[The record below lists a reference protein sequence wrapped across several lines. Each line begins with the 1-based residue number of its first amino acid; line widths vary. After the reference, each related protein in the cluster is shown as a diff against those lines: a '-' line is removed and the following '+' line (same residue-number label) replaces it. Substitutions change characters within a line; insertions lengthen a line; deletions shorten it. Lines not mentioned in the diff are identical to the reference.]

1 MESSNVCWLILKNVR
16 NKAEELLRV
25 ESNFQK
31 LHQRSLDRLEK
42 EMCHRRLYTDAYFRA
57 YKKTSQIR
65 EKEAQETFNTG
76 NGTKATSKRI
86 GHFVEKVKNDILNSQ
101 ETLEHKRRIQELKN
115 EIEYQKI
122 KNRSVSKG
130 RLSKDEE
137 AKLVNRLIDDK

>member
-1 MESSNVCWLILKNVR
+1 M
-16 NKAEELLRV
+16 
-25 ESNFQK
+25 
-31 LHQRSLDRLEK
+31 
-42 EMCHRRLYTDAYFRA
+42 
-57 YKKTSQIR
+57 
-65 EKEAQETFNTG
+65 
-76 NGTKATSKRI
+76 
-86 GHFVEKVKNDILNSQ
+86 EKVKNDILNSQ